1 MEVWYLQMGAQ
12 RKGPFS
18 SAGLREA
25 LRLGEVD
32 PFCDVFHASNPD
44 LVKPLLEWD
53 EIFEATSASSS
64 TPQDPDGS
72 VGARSKE
79 SSKKILKVLGST
91 EQSEKNGLR
100 KSDNLINQTFDT
112 LNFSIDHL
120 TATEN
125 TSLSEPKHAQSREKG
140 LSNKASQ
147 KNDKVRIQDPSASA
161 KLQNSDPNTPVV
173 NVKNHLPSL
182 PTKDMS
188 ASHAELNSTQE
199 GTVKRKRKCIY
210 LVQQAGRKYGPFTS
224 FEVFEQFKNGSLKPG
239 ALVGKGSLAKTV
251 PIERFVEVYQS
262 GKKTNFF
269 PVKSDLT
276 KWFTPRR
283 LSAILVSS
291 AIVMIAVF
299 YTLSSNRL
307 PGKIPKLLAKTRP
320 ETQTVVATEQPSRAS
335 KAPTTTNPSLTSNS
349 QTRPLEPLNRNIDN
363 HRRQNRLSTNPRP
376 TGSSRMSAKSYPSM
390 IKVAGTSAIAQA
402 LMGKIDGSEVTI
414 AGLEFDRAAVRNCRG
429 MCEVIFID
437 SSGAA
442 IQVVFDGASHRNSL
456 FSKSGRASIVGF
468 LTAGKQKVI
477 LKRVY

>member
-1 MEVWYLQMGAQ
+1 MEVWYLQIGAQ

-18 SAGLREA
+18 SSGLREA

-53 EIFEATSASSS
+53 EIFDATSLLSNAH
-64 TPQDPDGS
+64 QDPNGS
-72 VGARSKE
+72 AEASLKE

-100 KSDNLINQTFDT
+100 QSDNLINQTFNT

-120 TATEN
+120 SATEN
-125 TSLSEPKHAQSREKG
+125 TSLTDARKAQPPG
-140 LSNKASQ
+140 KAIPGKPPQ
-147 KNDKVRIQDPSASA
+147 KNDKVRPQNPSANG
-161 KLQNSDPNTPVV
+161 KPQNSAPQAPAV
-173 NVKNHLPSL
+173 NVKNQIAALPLKGKSVSQ
-182 PTKDMS
+182 DINN
-188 ASHAELNSTQE
+188 AQE
-199 GTVKRKRKCIY
+199 GTFRRKRKCVY
-210 LVQQAGRKYGPFTS
+210 LVQQAGRRYGPFTS
-224 FEVFEQFKNGSLKPG
+224 FEVFEHYKNGHLKPG

-251 PIERFVEVYQS
+251 SIQRFVEVYQS

-269 PVKSDLT
+269 PAESGLKWLT
-276 KWFTPRR
+276 LSRLTAIL
-283 LSAILVSS
+283 LSA
-291 AIVMIAVF
+291 AIALIAVL
-299 YTLSSNRL
+299 YALPYSRI

-320 ETQTVVATEQPSRAS
+320 ETQEVAQTERPIRVS
-335 KAPTTTNPSLTSNS
+335 KAPTTTSPTLTS
-349 QTRPLEPLNRNIDN
+349 TKPARPIEPVYRNIDN
-363 HRRQNRLSTNPRP
+363 HRKQNRLTVNPRT
-376 TGSSRMSAKSYPSM
+376 TGSSRMSAKSYPNM
-390 IKVAGTSAIAQA
+390 IKVTGTSAIAQA
-402 LMGKIDGSEVTI
+402 LMGKNDGAEVTI

-456 FSKSGRASIVGF
+456 FSKGGRVSIVGF

-477 LKRVY
+477 LKRAY